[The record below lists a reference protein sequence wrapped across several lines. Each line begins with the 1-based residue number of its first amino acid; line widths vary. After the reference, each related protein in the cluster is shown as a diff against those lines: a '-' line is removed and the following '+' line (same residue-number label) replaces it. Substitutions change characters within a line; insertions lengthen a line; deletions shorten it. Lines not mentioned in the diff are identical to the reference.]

1 MGLPIRVCVSVY
13 VRRNV
18 AGRSAA
24 QRYKRLKKTWRHRV
38 LGRRTGV
45 LVFSVLF
52 LLFLLVQHVHL
63 SELWAMVIGSWFGA
77 LIAGWVLIP
86 DVMMPGWIGNW
97 QEGAWGEENTASE
110 LRRLKRKGWTVRH
123 DVKAGDGPWNRDHIV
138 AGGSVFLIDTKNLSD
153 STTTIEG
160 KTLRVTHIDDP
171 DVSYVVDSFPV
182 RRQAYWLEREFEDKL
197 GFPVAVQPVLAI
209 WGRFPAEE
217 TWIGDMAVVHAARV
231 ADWIEARPANLLRED
246 KRRLVS
252 AWVKKLPS
260 AR

>member
-1 MGLPIRVCVSVY
+1 VDLPIWGRVSVY

-24 QRYKRLKKTWRHRV
+24 QRYKRLKKAWRHRV
-38 LGRRTGV
+38 LGPRTGV
-45 LVFSVLF
+45 LVFSVLL
-52 LLFLLVQHVHL
+52 LLFLLIQHVRL

-77 LIAGWVLIP
+77 LVAAWVLLP
-86 DVMMPGWIGNW
+86 DVMMPGWIGKW

-110 LRRLKRKGWTVRH
+110 LRRLKRRGWTVRH
-123 DVKAGDGPWNRDHIV
+123 DVTSGDGPWNRDHIV

-153 STTTIEG
+153 STTTKEG
-160 KTLRVTHIDDP
+160 KTLRVTHIEDP
-171 DVSYVVDSFPV
+171 DVNYVVDSFPV
-182 RRQAYWLEREFEDKL
+182 RRQAYWLEREFEEKL

-252 AWVKKLPS
+252 ACVKRLPS